1 MDLEQSCES
10 VTDQADPPGQTHT
23 DPTFRPDPSSQPTQS
38 VTDLSKGTDA
48 HIHSFILPWCSA
60 TRGRRAAH
68 AVAVGGHVGA
78 LMRGA
83 RAEAPRA
90 RGGGRHRVYILIR
103 GNATSAR
110 SLGPL
115 QADKVAR

>member
-1 MDLEQSCES
+1 MTKRINIEM
-10 VTDQADPPGQTHT
+10 T
-23 DPTFRPDPSSQPTQS
+23 
-38 VTDLSKGTDA
+38 GT
-48 HIHSFILPWCSA
+48 LKVPWCSA
-60 TRGRRAAH
+60 TRVRGAAH

-83 RAEAPRA
+83 RAEAPHT
-90 RGGGRHRVYILIR
+90 RGGGRHVVYILIR